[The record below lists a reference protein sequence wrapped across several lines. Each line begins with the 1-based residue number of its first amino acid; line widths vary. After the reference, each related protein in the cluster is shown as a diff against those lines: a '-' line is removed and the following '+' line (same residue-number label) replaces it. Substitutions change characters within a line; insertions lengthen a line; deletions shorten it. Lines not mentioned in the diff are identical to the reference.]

1 MTQSDLL
8 RSMLR
13 ALSDIREQGDT
24 YETGD
29 QWDVTVHAGHK
40 GGSLTVPHVVR
51 VTLKADFV
59 ILETSK
65 KHQFAVAADEV
76 CAVGQEPSERESKNR
91 RTGFL

>member
-13 ALSDIREQGDT
+13 ALSDIKEQGDT

-29 QWDVTVHAGHK
+29 QWDVTVHAGHRSS
-40 GGSLTVPHVVR
+40 SLTVPHVVKI
-51 VTLKADFV
+51 TLKGDFV
-59 ILETSK
+59 LLETSK
-65 KHQFAVAADEV
+65 KHQFAVLSAEIY
-76 CAVGQEPSERESKNR
+76 AVGQEPSERESKNR

>member
-40 GGSLTVPHVVR
+40 SASLTVPHVVR
-51 VTLKADFV
+51 VVLKGDFV
-59 ILETSK
+59 VLETSK
-65 KHQFAVAADEV
+65 KHQFAVLSSEV
-76 CAVGQEPSERESKNR
+76 YAVGQEPSERESKNR